1 MANQLGS
8 FYMKET
14 LVSKFL
20 KGDLEMLKWKNLI
33 TLFVKETDSNDLL
46 LAILLPH
53 KEKLAA
59 IIEIHR
65 SLIF

>member
-59 IIEIHR
+59 IIEIHI